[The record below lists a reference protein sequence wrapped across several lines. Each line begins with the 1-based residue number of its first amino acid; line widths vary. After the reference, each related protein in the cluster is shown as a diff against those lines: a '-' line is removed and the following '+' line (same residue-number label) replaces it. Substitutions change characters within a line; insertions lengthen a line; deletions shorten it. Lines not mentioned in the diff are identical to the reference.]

1 MRFEDEIIITAP
13 ADHVWSVYSDAEH
26 WPDWTAS
33 VRSVRFLDDASLRMG
48 ARAEVRQ
55 PKLPPARW
63 EVVALEPGRS
73 WTWVARAPGV
83 RTTAVH
89 TVEALDS
96 GGARVHMTLEQEGPV
111 GALIGR
117 LYARLTRRY
126 LAMEA
131 AGLKQRCETT
141 AAA

>member
-1 MRFEDEIIITAP
+1 MTYDDEITIAAP
-13 ADHVWSVYSDAEH
+13 PDHVWSVYSDVEH
-26 WPDWTAS
+26 WPDWTTS
-33 VRSVRFLDDASLRMG
+33 VRSVRFVDGTALAPG
-48 ARAEVRQ
+48 TRAWIKQ

-63 EVVALEPGRS
+63 EVVGIEPGRS
-73 WTWVARAPGV
+73 WTWVARAPGL

-89 TVEALDS
+89 TVEPSAT
-96 GGARVHMTLEQEGPV
+96 GGTRVHMSLEQAGPL
-111 GALIGR
+111 GRLMGR